1 MSKKTR
7 NKAERSEVEV
17 DAFQTANE
25 ELRTKLTHIQ
35 IETQQEKVKV
45 GKLREKLQ
53 EVKQEREL
61 DQHKH
66 TAYISELKAKLHE
79 EKMKELQAVRE
90 GLIRQHELEVAR
102 MVKIKDSEIQRI
114 HSMLNVLR
122 DGAADKV
129 KTALL
134 NEAREEARKVF
145 DGERIKMQQEILEL
159 KSGKKQ
165 LEETLNNIMHSD
177 KMKAADLR
185 SAYQSHQDEVNRIKR
200 ESERDIRRLMD
211 EIKGKDRVILALER
225 ELGAQAGHTQKLL
238 LQKEA
243 LDEQLIQVK
252 DAERYHSSPKKELP
266 TGVTDMSE
274 WMGNVVEQHVDERDQ
289 RRFQLKIAELN
300 GVIRKLEDRNTLLAD
315 ERNELLKRVREMEAQ
330 LKPLLEK
337 NTRMTKKNEDMMH
350 SIQRMEEKIKSV
362 SRDNAELKEKLST
375 PCPLRRHPSFNDL
388 SITQEQEMEFLRLQ
402 VMEQQ
407 QIIDDFSVERE
418 QLLRCKIAKRK
429 NLKAPKRHVVE
440 TFFGFDEES
449 VDSETSSVASYTT
462 DKTDRTPATPE
473 EELDDGTPKEE
484 SDLRFRQL
492 TREYQALQ
500 RAYALLQ
507 EQVGGTLD
515 AEREA
520 RTREQLQAD
529 LIRCQAKIEDLENS
543 LVAKGQ
549 DSKWVEE
556 KQLLLRTNQELLE
569 KIHRLEVEE
578 NHLQN
583 EMQDAR
589 DQNELLEFRVLE
601 LEERERRSPAF
612 NLHIAAFP
620 EKNGSALQLFCHQEG
635 VKDID
640 ISELMKKLDI
650 LGDNGNLRNEEQV
663 AVIQAGT
670 VLSLC
675 EKWLKQ
681 IEGTEAALT
690 QKMID
695 LENEKDLF
703 SKQKGYLEEELDYR
717 KQALDQAYMKIQDL
731 EATLYN
737 ALQQEPGKRAGECLN
752 EAQRDDLRA
761 AVEKLRRQI
770 LRQSREFDSQILHER
785 MELLQQAQQRIRE
798 LEDKIELQ
806 KRQLKEIEEKR
817 SFCGLDDKSEWINMH
832 ILRAHGINS
841 KCQNAANEEAVIYFS
856 HFTFLNLFVK
866 TFTLYLNP
874 QNLCN
879 C

>member
-1 MSKKTR
+1 MSKKIRT
-7 NKAERSEVEV
+7 KAERTELEVE
-17 DAFQTANE
+17 AFQTANE
-25 ELRTKLTHIQ
+25 ELRTKLTHTQ
-35 IETQQEKVKV
+35 IETQQEKMKV

-79 EKMKELQAVRE
+79 EKMKELQALRE
-90 GLIRQHELEVAR
+90 VLIRQHELEVAR
-102 MVKIKDSEIQRI
+102 MVKIKDCEIQRI
-114 HSMLNVLR
+114 QSMLNVLR

-129 KTALL
+129 KTVLL
-134 NEAREEARKVF
+134 NEAREEARKAF

-159 KSGKKQ
+159 KTSKKQ
-165 LEETLNNIMHSD
+165 VEESLNNIMHSD
-177 KMKAADLR
+177 KTKAADLR
-185 SAYQSHQDEVNRIKR
+185 SAYQSHQEEVNRIKR

-211 EIKGKDRVILALER
+211 EIKGKDRMILALER
-225 ELGAQAGHTQKLL
+225 DLGAQAGHTQKLL

-243 LDEQLIQVK
+243 LDEQLVQVK
-252 DAERYHSSPKKELP
+252 EAERYHSSPKKELP
-266 TGVTDMSE
+266 AGITDMTE
-274 WMGNVVEQHVDERDQ
+274 WMVNVETHVDERDQ

-300 GVIRKLEDRNTLLAD
+300 AVIRKLEDRNTLLAD
-315 ERNELLKRVREMEAQ
+315 ERNELLKRGRETEIQ
-330 LKPLLEK
+330 LKPLVEK
-337 NTRMTKKNEDMMH
+337 NTRVTKKNEEMLQ
-350 SIQRMEEKIKSV
+350 SIQRMEDKLKGL
-362 SRDNAELKEKLST
+362 SRDNAELKEKLSVQSS
-375 PCPLRRHPSFNDL
+375 LKRHPSLNDL
-388 SITQEQEMEFLRLQ
+388 SITQEQEMEYLRLQ

-418 QLLRCKIAKRK
+418 QMLRCKMSKRK
-429 NLKAPKRHVVE
+429 NLKGPKRHVVE
-440 TFFGFDEES
+440 TYFGFDEES

-473 EELDDGTPKEE
+473 EDLDDGTPKEE

-543 LVAKGQ
+543 LIAKGQ

-556 KQLLLRTNQELLE
+556 KQQLLRTNQELVE
-569 KIHRLEVEE
+569 KIYRMELEEDQ
-578 NHLQN
+578 LQN

-612 NLHIAAFP
+612 NLHIAAFA
-620 EKNGSALQLFCHQEG
+620 ENNGSALQLFCQQEG
-635 VKDID
+635 IKDVD

-737 ALQQEPGKRAGECLN
+737 ALQQEPGKHVSERLN
-752 EAQRDDLRA
+752 EEQRDDLRA
-761 AVEKLRRQI
+761 AVEKLRKQI
-770 LRQSREFDSQILHER
+770 MRQSREFDSQILHER
-785 MELLQQAQQRIRE
+785 MELLQQAQQRIRD

-806 KRQLKEIEEKR
+806 KRQLKEIEEKP
-817 SFCGLDDKSEWINMH
+817 SFCGLDAKFEWRKMH
-832 ILRAHGINS
+832 IKRAHGINS
-841 KCQNAANEEAVIYFS
+841 
-856 HFTFLNLFVK
+856 
-866 TFTLYLNP
+866 
-874 QNLCN
+874 
-879 C
+879 